1 MPLSSIDRIKQ
12 LFDQLV
18 ELPLEQRDG
27 WLDNQ
32 AGLDQETRRH
42 LQGLLAADA
51 RVADLTSRPA
61 LGRSPAD
68 PRTWIG
74 RRIGPYEI
82 VRELGRGGMGS
93 VFLGS
98 RVDGGVAQQV
108 AIKIVRPDMLDAHTL
123 ARFRLERQVLAVLQH
138 PNIAGMLDLGEL
150 GDGSP
155 YAVMEYIDGAPIHDH
170 VRERQLDLRQRLQLF
185 LQVCDAVAYAHG
197 NMVVHRDL
205 KPGNVL
211 VDRGGRPRLLDFGI
225 AKPLQSRL
233 GVVDVEETSA
243 AQRFLSPAHAAPEQ
257 LRDGRVGA
265 ACDVYGLGTLLYE
278 LLAGLPPFALG
289 ERSLAELQHEILE
302 VDPPAPSR
310 RSEQARR
317 LGVDRDLDLITLRCL
332 RKQPAERYSSVEHL
346 AEDVRNHLRG
356 RPVQARRGNAW
367 YRASRFVARHR
378 TAVAL
383 AGVVLAVATTG
394 AVLLWRQQLAT
405 AEQRSRA
412 DEMTSLITDA
422 VASLDPNSSKLDLS
436 AREVFE
442 RVAAQAKA
450 SPRLSPDSRARVLAA
465 IAAINLDL
473 GQPQQAE
480 KLLADIDLAL
490 LAPPQRNEVLLNQT
504 RALWE
509 TGRPQE
515 ALVLIRR
522 GLAEAAD
529 PAAAA
534 RWRLHEAEW
543 EASQG
548 RIDESLA
555 LIEAIDPALLSPA
568 DQEARASQRILM
580 LMSSADAGLRAQAI
594 PALTTLISAQ
604 KARLGENAP
613 AVLDTMNLLILQQ
626 VRASRVDQAEQL
638 GNVQMGIAETVFGR
652 NSLRFSAALSTAAMI
667 ERARGN
673 FARAYELHREEL
685 EIVKAQAG
693 ETTPAAAKVY
703 LNLALCADKLGKREE
718 SAGYYRLATDTAAKV
733 WPPLHL
739 NVFLFRTGHALFLA
753 EQGKYAEAQALVRLS
768 LADADR
774 YPQLQE
780 KDIHPV
786 AVTLDVLG
794 DYHAN
799 PTPARR
805 EALAKALRLSLDVAI
820 ARSTRDAA
828 QLLKQIAAKLGVEPA
843 AQAQDGAG
851 EGGGASEPGQA
862 TSAEGSGQAGSTAVR
877 RGQVRRA
884 KTGRN
889 VEGIAARRPFLR
901 RACRGRGAQSRRC
914 AGIYRVVSRRT
925 PAENP
930 CARATWPDAPRPAP
944 AAGRA
949 CVPGA
954 EGLRA
959 ALGLRTVMGY
969 SHCGSW
975 NTLRHGVKTKKP
987 GGLPPG
993 FPHVGRVLRC
1003 SVRSVLRPFRT

>member
-1 MPLSSIDRIKQ
+1 MTSSSIDRIKQ

-27 WLDNQ
+27 WLDAQ
-32 AGLDQETRRH
+32 ADLDQETRRH

-68 PRTWIG
+68 PRNWIG

-108 AIKIVRPDMLDAHTL
+108 AIKIVRPDMLDTNTL

-150 GDGSP
+150 DDGSP
-155 YAVMEYIDGAPIHDH
+155 YAVMEYVDGAPIHVH

-185 LQVCDAVAYAHG
+185 LQVCDAVAYAHA

-233 GVVDVEETSA
+233 GAVEVEETSA

-278 LLAGLPPFALG
+278 LLTGLPPFALG

-332 RKQPAERYSSVEHL
+332 RKQPADRYSSVEHL
-346 AEDVRNHLRG
+346 AEDVRNHLQG

-367 YRASRFVARHR
+367 YRASRFAARHR
-378 TAVAL
+378 LAVSLAGVAL
-383 AGVVLAVATTG
+383 AVAGTG
-394 AVLLWRQQLAT
+394 AALLWRQQLAT
-405 AEQRSRA
+405 AAQRSRA

-450 SPRLSPDSRARVLAA
+450 SPRLEPDSRARVLAA

-480 KLLADIDLAL
+480 RLLADIDPGL
-490 LAPPQRNEVLLNQT
+490 LAPEQRNEVLLNRT
-504 RALWE
+504 RALLD
-509 TGRPQE
+509 TGRHDE
-515 ALVLIRR
+515 AQALIRR
-522 GLAEAAD
+522 GLAESAD

-534 RWRLHEAEW
+534 RWKLHEAEW

-548 RIDESLA
+548 REGESLA
-555 LIEAIDPALLSPA
+555 MIEAIDPALLSPA
-568 DQEARASQRILM
+568 DQEARASQRVLM
-580 LMSSADAGLRAQAI
+580 LMSSGDAALRAEAI
-594 PALTTLISAQ
+594 PALSALIAAQ

-626 VRASRVDQAEQL
+626 VRASKVDQAEQL
-638 GNVQMGIAETVFGR
+638 GNVQMRIAETVFGR
-652 NSLRFSAALSTAAMI
+652 NSLRFGAALSTAAMI

-685 EIVKAQAG
+685 EIVKAQSG

-703 LNLALCADKLGKREE
+703 LNLALCADKIGKVEE

-739 NVFLFRTGHALFLA
+739 NVFLFRAGHALFLA

-768 LADADR
+768 LADAER
-774 YPQLQE
+774 YPQLKE
-780 KDIHPV
+780 KDIHPFAL
-786 AVTLDVLG
+786 AVDALG

-805 EALAKALRLSLDVAI
+805 EALAKALRDSADNAM
-820 ARSTRDAA
+820 ARSTREAT
-828 QLLKQIAAKLGVEPA
+828 QMLTEVVGRLGVEPA
-843 AQAQDGAG
+843 PAKPVEAQQATAAVQGKPEAVAQAQGKPPA
-851 EGGGASEPGQA
+851 GQA
-862 TSAEGSGQAGSTAVR
+862 QGKQPAPSDQGKPA
-877 RGQVRRA
+877 
-884 KTGRN
+884 
-889 VEGIAARRPFLR
+889 AARQDQGKSGSP
-901 RACRGRGAQSRRC
+901 QSDQP
-914 AGIYRVVSRRT
+914 GS
-925 PAENP
+925 
-930 CARATWPDAPRPAP
+930 DAPRQ
-944 AAGRA
+944 GQ
-949 CVPGA
+949 
-954 EGLRA
+954 
-959 ALGLRTVMGY
+959 
-969 SHCGSW
+969 
-975 NTLRHGVKTKKP
+975 K
-987 GGLPPG
+987 
-993 FPHVGRVLRC
+993 
-1003 SVRSVLRPFRT
+1003 

>member
-1 MPLSSIDRIKQ
+1 MSPSSIERIKQ

-18 ELPLEQRDG
+18 SLPPEQRDD
-27 WLDNQ
+27 WLDAQ
-32 AGLDQETRRH
+32 ADLDQSTRRH

-61 LGRSPAD
+61 LGHGSADARS
-68 PRTWIG
+68 WLG

-93 VFLGS
+93 VFLGN

-108 AIKIVRPDMLDAHTL
+108 AIKIVRPDMLDANTL

-150 GDGSP
+150 DDGSP
-155 YAVMEYIDGAPIHDH
+155 YAVMEYIDGAPIHIH
-170 VRERQLDLRQRLQLF
+170 VREQQLNLRQRLQLF

-233 GVVDVEETSA
+233 GVVEVEETSA

-265 ACDVYGLGTLLYE
+265 ACDVYGLGALLYE
-278 LLAGLPPFALG
+278 LLAGVAPFALG

-302 VDPPAPSR
+302 VDPPAPGR

-317 LGVDRDLDLITLRCL
+317 LGVDRDLDLIALRCL
-332 RKQPAERYSSVEHL
+332 RKQPADRYSSVEHL
-346 AEDVRNHLRG
+346 AEDVRNYLQG

-367 YRASRFVARHR
+367 YRASRFIARHR
-378 TAVAL
+378 LAVSL
-383 AGVVLAVATTG
+383 AGVAVAVAGTG
-394 AVLLWRQQLAT
+394 AVLLWQQQLAT
-405 AEQRSRA
+405 AAQRSRA
-412 DEMTSLITDA
+412 DEMSSLITDA

-442 RVAAQAKA
+442 RVAAQARA
-450 SPRLSPDSRARVLAA
+450 SPRLEPDSRARVLAA

-480 KLLADIDLAL
+480 RLLADIDPAL
-490 LAPPQRNEVLLNQT
+490 LAPEQRGEVLLNRT
-504 RALWE
+504 RALLDM
-509 TGRPQE
+509 GRHDE
-515 ALVLIRR
+515 AQSLIRR
-522 GLAEAAD
+522 GLAESAD
-529 PAAAA
+529 PATAA
-534 RWRLHEAEW
+534 RWKLYEADW

-548 RIDESLA
+548 RTDESLA
-555 LIEAIDPALLSPA
+555 MIETIDPALLSPA

-580 LMSSADAGLRAQAI
+580 LMSSNDAKLRAEAI
-594 PALTTLISAQ
+594 PALTALITAQ

-626 VRASRVDQAEQL
+626 VRASKVDQAEQL

-685 EIVKAQAG
+685 EIIKAQSG

-703 LNLALCADKLGKREE
+703 LNLALCADKTGKLDE
-718 SAGYYRLATDTAAKV
+718 SAHYYRLATDTAAKV

-739 NVFLFRTGHALFLA
+739 NVFLFRSAHAIFLA
-753 EQGKYAEAQALVRLS
+753 EQGKYAEAQALIRLS
-768 LADADR
+768 LADAER
-774 YPQLQE
+774 YPQLKE
-780 KDIHPV
+780 KDIYPFALTV
-786 AVTLDVLG
+786 DALG
-794 DYHAN
+794 DYQAN

-805 EALAKALRLSLDVAI
+805 EALAKALRHSLDNAV
-820 ARSTRDAA
+820 ARSTREAI
-828 QLLKQIAAKLGVEPA
+828 QLLKEIAARLGVEPGPPEPAQAEAAADGSAA
-843 AQAQDGAG
+843 AQKQVAG
-851 EGGGASEPGQA
+851 
-862 TSAEGSGQAGSTAVR
+862 
-877 RGQVRRA
+877 
-884 KTGRN
+884 
-889 VEGIAARRPFLR
+889 
-901 RACRGRGAQSRRC
+901 
-914 AGIYRVVSRRT
+914 
-925 PAENP
+925 
-930 CARATWPDAPRPAP
+930 
-944 AAGRA
+944 
-949 CVPGA
+949 
-954 EGLRA
+954 
-959 ALGLRTVMGY
+959 
-969 SHCGSW
+969 
-975 NTLRHGVKTKKP
+975 
-987 GGLPPG
+987 PPG
-993 FPHVGRVLRC
+993 RR
-1003 SVRSVLRPFRT
+1003 